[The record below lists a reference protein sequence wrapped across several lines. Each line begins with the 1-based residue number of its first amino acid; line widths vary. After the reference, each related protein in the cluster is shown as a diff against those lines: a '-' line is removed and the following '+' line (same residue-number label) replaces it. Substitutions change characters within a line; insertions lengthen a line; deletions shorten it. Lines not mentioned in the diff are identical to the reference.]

1 MQMVSPE
8 KRFKVGG
15 CSASVFDNEIATATG
30 KAVVKTVQLDR
41 VYKDKSGAFQYTK
54 VLQQKDLPKA
64 ILALQK
70 AYEYLTCPPDP
81 TPRNDSRN

>member
-1 MQMVSPE
+1 MYLPQ
-8 KRFKVGG
+8 RFKVGA
-15 CSASVFDNEIATATG
+15 CSASIFANEIATATG

-41 VYKDKSGAFQYTK
+41 VYMDKNGSFQYTK
-54 VLQQKDLPKA
+54 VLQEKHLPKA

-81 TPRNDSRN
+81 TSQDRSKN